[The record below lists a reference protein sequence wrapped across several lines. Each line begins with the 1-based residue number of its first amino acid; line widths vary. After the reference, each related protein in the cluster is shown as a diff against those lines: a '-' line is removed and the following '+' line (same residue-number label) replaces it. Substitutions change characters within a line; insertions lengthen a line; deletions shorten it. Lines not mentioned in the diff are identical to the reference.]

1 MKKAIIGLGMA
12 VVGAAVF
19 SAQDSRADVAQ
30 PRGWMLLSAGA
41 QTSGQGF
48 ALKNLDSGQCLNSK
62 GRTGVDL
69 GWQGCDGNTDAAFV
83 KQGGGQIKCGDTVA
97 LRIDGRHYYYSKQT
111 FGINITDTR
120 NANDSNI
127 YQWKIVCDGTGP
139 VPLNTPVGLFN
150 TKENDYLVGG
160 MRLVGVNLIWNKDG
174 RTVPQQS
181 PKHGGRNIRSA
192 DWKRFL

>member
-1 MKKAIIGLGMA
+1 MNKAIIGLGLA

-30 PRGWMLLSAGA
+30 PKGWILMGAGA

-48 ALKNLDSGQCLNSK
+48 ALKNIDQESCLDSK

-69 GWQGCDGNTDAAFV
+69 GWQSCNNTAAAFV

-120 NANDSNI
+120 NANDSQI
-127 YQWKIVCDGTGP
+127 YQWKIVCDGTGV

-160 MRLVGVNLIWNKDG
+160 RRLVGVNLIWAKDG
-174 RTVPQQS
+174 RTVPERS
-181 PKHGGRNIRSA
+181 PKLGGKNIRSA
-192 DWKRFL
+192 DWKRFM